1 MNRTYRTICLALL
14 AGILAGAAAATYL
27 LAVDVH
33 GRVGLEFDARNARQ
47 HLEPGHLDAND
58 DAARALKFWG
68 LKVGYGDSLTAIGVY
83 SGRTSRSA
91 THGAPAHPAK
101 SSPRLP
107 E

>member
-1 MNRTYRTICLALL
+1 MNCTYRTICLALL

-33 GRVGLEFDARNARQ
+33 GKVGLEFDARNARQ
-47 HLEPGHLDAND
+47 HVEPGHVDAND
-58 DAARALKFWG
+58 EAARALKFWG

-83 SGRTSRSA
+83 SGRTSRGA
-91 THGAPAHPAK
+91 THVAPAHPTRP
-101 SSPRLP
+101 SPRLP